1 MERELPFPL
10 YKKHKTTMKGS
21 WKHRGLVWE
30 NEAGF
35 DDIYERYIYAT
46 QCELCQKVFT
56 NTKDRQMEHCH
67 DTGEFRN
74 IVCNK
79 CNRLKAD
86 VKMAS
91 NNTSGYNGIC
101 WNKDKNSWRFR
112 AYVDG
117 KRQHVKEMRDLD
129 ELVAFADQW
138 KIDNNYHT

>member
-1 MERELPFPL
+1 MERELPFEL
-10 YKKHKTTMKGS
+10 YKYHKTKTKCS

-46 QCELCQKVFT
+46 QCELCQKVFV
-56 NTKDRQMEHCH
+56 KRCERQMEHDH

-79 CNRLKAD
+79 CNLRKAD
-86 VKMAS
+86 VKLRS
-91 NNTSGYNGIC
+91 NNTSGHKGIF
-101 WNKDKNSWRFR
+101 WVRRDNVWRFK
-112 AYVDG
+112 VFIGG
-117 KRQHVKEMRDLD
+117 KQKRIKEMEDLD
-129 ELVAFADQW
+129 ELVAFVDQW